1 MKKEGDDNKG
11 GSSRGE
17 QIIRYAWELA
27 ARIAPMEEA
36 GNTRLKKSCSDRIVA
51 VAVSNS
57 FKIVNKFRV
66 K

>member
-11 GSSRGE
+11 GSRGK

-27 ARIAPMEEA
+27 ARVASMEEA
-36 GNTRLKKSCSDRIVA
+36 GNTRLKKSCFDRIVA

-57 FKIVNKFRV
+57 FKTVNKFRV